1 MQTVNLCLKSRFLS
15 GKEALSLQGIPDG
28 TYISNDFADT
38 DYMNMAGNAFSGG
51 SCALVLLSVLQA
63 ADFSSLIEQE

>member
-1 MQTVNLCLKSRFLS
+1 MCLMSRFFS

-28 TYISNDFADT
+28 TFISNDFADT

-51 SCALVLLSVLQA
+51 SCALVLSSVLQS